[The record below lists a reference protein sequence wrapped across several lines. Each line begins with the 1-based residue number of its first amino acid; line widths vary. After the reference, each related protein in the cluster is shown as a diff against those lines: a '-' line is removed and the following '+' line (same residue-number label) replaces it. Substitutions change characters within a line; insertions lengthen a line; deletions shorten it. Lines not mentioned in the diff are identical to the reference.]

1 MAEAVAVWCGYVDG
15 DVSRAV
21 AVINAISVVLI
32 VLIGALVVPS
42 ASLAECQTNQT
53 GSGQEVCEEEDDT
66 NGAYNLM
73 ER

>member
-1 MAEAVAVWCGYVDG
+1 MAEAVAVWCGYVDV
-15 DVSRAV
+15 DVTRAV
-21 AVINAISVVLI
+21 VVINSISVVLI

-42 ASLAECQTNQT
+42 VSQAECQTNQT
-53 GSGQEVCEEEDDT
+53 VSGHEVCEEEDDT

>member
-1 MAEAVAVWCGYVDG
+1 MAEAVAVWCGYVDV

-21 AVINAISVVLI
+21 VVINAFSVVLI

-42 ASLAECQTNQT
+42 VSQAECQTNQT
-53 GSGQEVCEEEDDT
+53 VSGQEVCEEEDDT

>member
-1 MAEAVAVWCGYVDG
+1 MAEAVAVWCGYADC

-42 ASLAECQTNQT
+42 ASQAECQTNQT
-53 GSGQEVCEEEDDT
+53 VSGQEICEEEDAT

>member
-1 MAEAVAVWCGYVDG
+1 V
-15 DVSRAV
+15 
-21 AVINAISVVLI
+21 VINAISVVLI

-42 ASLAECQTNQT
+42 ASRAECQTNQT
-53 GSGQEVCEEEDDT
+53 VSGQEVCEEEDDT

>member
-21 AVINAISVVLI
+21 VVINAISVILI

-42 ASLAECQTNQT
+42 ASRAECQTNQT
-53 GSGQEVCEEEDDT
+53 VSGQEVCEEEDDT

>member
-21 AVINAISVVLI
+21 AVINAISVVVI

-42 ASLAECQTNQT
+42 ASQAECQTSQT
-53 GSGQEVCEEEDDT
+53 VSGQEVCEEEDDT

>member
-15 DVSRAV
+15 DVRRAV
-21 AVINAISVVLI
+21 VVINAISVVLI

-42 ASLAECQTNQT
+42 VSQAECQTNQT
-53 GSGQEVCEEEDDT
+53 VSGQEVCEEEDDT

>member
-32 VLIGALVVPS
+32 VLIGSLVVP
-42 ASLAECQTNQT
+42 APIQAECQTNKT
-53 GSGQEVCEEEDDT
+53 VSGQEVCEEEDDT

>member
-1 MAEAVAVWCGYVDG
+1 
-15 DVSRAV
+15 
-21 AVINAISVVLI
+21 VINAISVVLI

-42 ASLAECQTNQT
+42 VSRAECQTNQT
-53 GSGQEVCEEEDDT
+53 VSGQEVCEEEDDT

>member
-21 AVINAISVVLI
+21 VVINAISVVLI
-32 VLIGALVVPS
+32 VLIGALLVPS
-42 ASLAECQTNQT
+42 PSQAECQTNQT
-53 GSGQEVCEEEDDT
+53 VSGQEICEEEDDT